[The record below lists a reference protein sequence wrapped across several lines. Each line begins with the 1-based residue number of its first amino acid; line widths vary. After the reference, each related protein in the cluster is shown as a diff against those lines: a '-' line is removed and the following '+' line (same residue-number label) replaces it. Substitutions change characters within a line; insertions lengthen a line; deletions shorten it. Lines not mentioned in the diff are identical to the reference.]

1 MNNLL
6 FVLQS
11 TTVFSA
17 IAFILLLIATC
28 IVAKKDP
35 SKLYAIGTITII
47 VGIFLFVVYGIHTFD
62 NIQKWGRDSSW
73 TVVIPTLRQSF
84 SSLLWAS
91 VVYLISR
98 ILYIIRT
105 PRI

>member
-1 MNNLL
+1 MNNLQ
-6 FVLQS
+6 FILQS
-11 TTVFSA
+11 TTSFAAVVF
-17 IAFILLLIATC
+17 IVLLILTC
-28 IVAKKDP
+28 FIAKKNP

-47 VGIFLFVVYGIHTFD
+47 CGLFLFIVYGVHTFD
-62 NIQKWGRDSSW
+62 DIQKWGRDSSW

-98 ILYIIRT
+98 ILYIVRT